1 MKRPASDPDGRQE
14 TATEECRRELH
25 VGAGLCLGSA
35 LGYGA
40 ASIVGSTT
48 AMALFGAAVPIL
60 ACQVGLQYR
69 LLGRIRREPTEG
81 EAFADLVRWRRVSE
95 SYVDPLRGNR

>member
-1 MKRPASDPDGRQE
+1 MERPATDPDGRQE
-14 TATEECRRELH
+14 AATEECRRGLY

-35 LGYGA
+35 VGYGA

-69 LLGRIRREPTEG
+69 LLGRLRREPTEG
-81 EAFADLVRWRRVSE
+81 ETFADPVRWRRVSE

>member
-14 TATEECRRELH
+14 TASEECRRELH

-69 LLGRIRREPTEG
+69 LLGRLRRERTEN
-81 EAFADLVRWRRVSE
+81 EAFAGPVRWRRASE
-95 SYVDPLRGNR
+95 SRINPLRGNR

>member
-1 MKRPASDPDGRQE
+1 MERPIGDPGGRQE
-14 TATEECRRELH
+14 TATEECRRELRI
-25 VGAGLCLGSA
+25 GAGLCLGSA

-40 ASIVGSTT
+40 ASTVGSTA

-69 LLGRIRREPTEG
+69 LLGWLRRETMED
-81 EAFADLVRWRRVSE
+81 EAFADPVRWRRVSE
-95 SYVDPLRGNR
+95 SRIDPLRGNR